1 MVPNDPKTE
10 VVPPAEVA
18 DDLPLPSDPTV
29 IFLGGLFVL
38 AVLAAAY
45 IVSEIVLP
53 LVFAIVLKLLL
64 QPALR
69 VLERLHV
76 PRILAAL
83 LLILALFGAIV
94 GLGTAISGPARTW
107 AAKLPAGIPRLEER
121 LSFLRAPINTV
132 QLFLQQVENIGETGP
147 SPNGAISQQ
156 SATFLMKLFTGTRNF
171 ASGFFTTVLFLFFLL
186 VSGDIFL
193 LRLVEILPRFR
204 SKRQVVEISQQ
215 IEGDVSAYL
224 VTITIMNA
232 AVGIATALAMWLT
245 GVGDPILWGT
255 VAFLLNYV
263 PILGTAL
270 GVLILLLAGI
280 LTHDTLWQA
289 LLPAGLYFGFHLIE
303 GETLTPMLLAKRFT
317 LNPVLVVISLV
328 FWFWMWG
335 IPGGILS
342 MPMLAITKII
352 CDRLSRWPHSVIFL
366 RDKFNRFRGPGVCRT
381 PLIAAICHQAW
392 KLSRFFACVA
402 LPDLRLVVQDHV
414 QLRVT
419 DFQFSVVFDIA
430 QLAKFIH
437 EKTHA

>member
-1 MVPNDPKTE
+1 MAPTDQEAE
-10 VVPPAEVA
+10 VVQPAEVPA
-18 DDLPLPSDPTV
+18 DLPLPSDPKV

-38 AVLAAAY
+38 AVLAVAY
-45 IVSEIVLP
+45 VASDIVLP

-69 VLERLHV
+69 ILVGLHL
-76 PRILAAL
+76 PRILASL
-83 LLILALFGAIV
+83 LLILVLFGTIV

-107 AAKLPAGIPRLEER
+107 AAKLPEGIPRLEER
-121 LSFLRAPINTV
+121 LSFMRAPIR
-132 QLFLQQVENIGETGP
+132 FLQQVEDFGATAP
-147 SPNGAISQQ
+147 SPNAAAPALGLALL
-156 SATFLMKLFTGTRNF
+156 TKLFTGARNF
-171 ASGFFTTVLFLFFLL
+171 ASGFFMTVLFLFSLL

-193 LRLVEILPRFR
+193 HRLVEILPRFR

-215 IEGDVSAYL
+215 IESDVSAYL

-232 AVGIATALAMWLT
+232 VMGIAMALAMWLT

-270 GVLILLLAGI
+270 GVLIFLLAGL

-303 GETLTPMLLAKRFT
+303 GETVTPRLLARRFT
-317 LNPVLVVISLV
+317 LNPVLVIISLV

-335 IPGGILS
+335 IPGAILS

-352 CDRLSRWPHSVIFL
+352 CDRLQPLAAFGHFL
-366 RDKFNRFRGPGVCRT
+366 EG
-381 PLIAAICHQAW
+381 
-392 KLSRFFACVA
+392 
-402 LPDLRLVVQDHV
+402 
-414 QLRVT
+414 
-419 DFQFSVVFDIA
+419 
-430 QLAKFIH
+430 
-437 EKTHA
+437 